1 VRNAQ
6 PVSAGISLLLG
17 GEDVNAR
24 TKTAD
29 VAARDNPWRD
39 LVWKL
44 ARELN
49 CLPSAVA
56 SGNDHLIAA
65 ARRLVDGAPAFRRP
79 LSDEQILECE
89 NFASRSARSTRDLTL
104 RTVRLASVV
113 ESTPMTVAAA
123 ARSLGKPYLERK
135 PRTGYAGDAAP
146 TTWMERFR
154 EAMAVM
160 CGGKMPPLDMCEQW
174 VRNEQVNGVDLLQ
187 EWVID
192 HAAVAVSWHTGI
204 GAIEAAKVWADSP
217 EEGVGHEDREDA
229 YPRLDDEPEDAAQER
244 QA

>member
-1 VRNAQ
+1 MN
-6 PVSAGISLLLG
+6 S
-17 GEDVNAR
+17 R
-24 TKTAD
+24 TKNAD
-29 VAARDNPWRD
+29 TTERDNPWRD
-39 LVWKL
+39 LVWTL
-44 ARELN
+44 AAELN

-79 LSDEQILECE
+79 LSDEQILQCE
-89 NFASRSARSTRDLTL
+89 AFASRSARTTRDLTV

-123 ARSLGKPYLERK
+123 ARSLGKRYLVRK
-135 PRTGYAGDAAP
+135 SRAGCASDPEP

-204 GAIEAAKVWADSP
+204 GTIEAAQVWADTP
-217 EEGVGHEDREDA
+217 EEGVGHEYREDA
-229 YPRLDDEPEDAAQER
+229 YPRVDDESEDATQER

>member
-1 VRNAQ
+1 MTARTRNA
-6 PVSAGISLLLG
+6 
-17 GEDVNAR
+17 D
-24 TKTAD
+24 
-29 VAARDNPWRD
+29 AAERENPWRD

-44 ARELN
+44 AAELN

-65 ARRLVDGAPAFRRP
+65 ARRLANGAPAFRKP
-79 LSDEQILECE
+79 LSDEKILECE

-135 PRTGYAGDAAP
+135 LRTGYAGDAIP

-174 VRNEQVNGVDLLQ
+174 VRNEQFNGVDLLQ

-192 HAAVAVSWHTGI
+192 QPAVAVSWHTGI
-204 GAIEAAKVWADSP
+204 GTIEAAQVWADSP
-217 EEGVGHEDREDA
+217 EEGVGHEYREDA
-229 YPRLDDEPEDAAQER
+229 YPRPDKEPKDVSQER

>member
-1 VRNAQ
+1 MTARAKN
-6 PVSAGISLLLG
+6 
-17 GEDVNAR
+17 ED
-24 TKTAD
+24 
-29 VAARDNPWRD
+29 AAERDNPGRD

-44 ARELN
+44 AAELN

-56 SGNDHLIAA
+56 GGNDHLIAA
-65 ARRLVDGAPAFRRP
+65 VRRLVDGAPAFRRP
-79 LSDEQILECE
+79 LSDEKILECE

-104 RTVRLASVV
+104 RTVRLASAV
-113 ESTPMTVAAA
+113 ETTPMSVAAA
-123 ARSLGKPYLERK
+123 ARALGKPYLERK
-135 PRTGYAGDAAP
+135 PRSYSGDAVP

-160 CGGKMPPLDMCEQW
+160 CGGKMPPLDLCEQW

-204 GAIEAAKVWADSP
+204 GTIEAAQVWADSP
-217 EEGVGHEDREDA
+217 EQGVGHEDREDA
-229 YPRLDDEPEDAAQER
+229 FPPESDDPDEGQPTTSERAA
-244 QA
+244 

>member
-1 VRNAQ
+1 MT
-6 PVSAGISLLLG
+6 
-17 GEDVNAR
+17 AR
-24 TKTAD
+24 TKNAD
-29 VAARDNPWRD
+29 DAARDNPWRD

-49 CLPSAVA
+49 CLPSASA

-65 ARRLVDGAPAFRRP
+65 ARRLVDGAPAFRKP
-79 LSDEQILECE
+79 LSDEQILQCE

-123 ARSLGKPYLERK
+123 ARALGKPYLERK
-135 PRTGYAGDAAP
+135 SNAGSPSDAP

-154 EAMAVM
+154 EALAVM
-160 CGGKMPPLDMCEQW
+160 CGGKAPPLDICEQW

-187 EWVID
+187 AWVID
-192 HAAVAVSWHTGI
+192 HASTTVSWHTGI
-204 GAIEAAKVWADSP
+204 GTIEAAQVWADSP
-217 EEGVGHEDREDA
+217 EEGVHHESREDA
-229 YPRLDDEPEDAAQER
+229 YPRVDDGQEDAAQER

>member
-1 VRNAQ
+1 MT
-6 PVSAGISLLLG
+6 
-17 GEDVNAR
+17 AR
-24 TKTAD
+24 TKNAD
-29 VAARDNPWRD
+29 AAERANPWRD

-44 ARELN
+44 AAELN

-65 ARRLVDGAPAFRRP
+65 ARRLVDGAPAYRRP

-104 RTVRLASVV
+104 RTVRLASVA

-123 ARSLGKPYLERK
+123 ARSLGKPYLVRK
-135 PRTGYAGDAAP
+135 SRVGGASDPEP

-187 EWVID
+187 GWVID

-204 GAIEAAKVWADSP
+204 GTIEAAQVWADTP

-229 YPRLDDEPEDAAQER
+229 YPRVDDESEDPAQER